1 MGGCASLP
9 FDNEK
14 EGHEE
19 TAASRVRRALA
30 ITEGGRQQTGQ
41 QKTPPGCEKASE
53 IDYDFIAKAL
63 GKLLLF
69 NNLDAVIQKKIVAE
83 TYERNVKAGEILI
96 KEGDKGPSSRELYIV
111 KKGKFEVLEHRQGVM
126 MRVNLK
132 ERGDCF
138 GEISLMYDF
147 PRSATVAATTD
158 ATVWVLTR
166 DTTRKHLKEGQQ
178 SEVQQIEL
186 FLNSVPILNSLSSD
200 EKTRLVNAVETEVF
214 SANTVIIQQGDPGDL
229 FYIISDGEAVVYETT
244 SEGRKKLN
252 HLFKSD
258 FFGEGALLDNK
269 PRVATVESITVL
281 TCLTLRRETFV
292 ELLGPLEDIIIRQ
305 KAADVTESRLQLL
318 NNRGAPGNVEA
329 EVRIRKRVKATKGGG
344 GGQNS
349 NGGEQ
354 PVRFETITA
363 IGHYEEI
370 AQLLQGGT
378 KVVNEGGAEA
388 FKGPTILHLTE
399 GSLLGGGAFS
409 KVTRVKE
416 ATTGRKYALKCMAK
430 SGVAQCPEHVFCEQL
445 ITRNLAHPFCIRQY
459 ASFKDASNLYLLFD
473 LMPGGD
479 LMDILVS
486 EAVVV
491 KKRVAQGT
499 FRKAC
504 LAPKKKML
512 KGMGEELA
520 KFYIASLVLA
530 LEYLHDNDI
539 IYRDLK
545 PENVFVDEEGY
556 IKLGDFGFA
565 KVVESSARTYTF
577 CGTPGYVA
585 PENVLA
591 HGYNCSVDWWGL
603 GVLLYV
609 VLTGRQPFTS
619 PRTDDPMVVMRRIVD
634 DSWNIQY
641 PPYLSSSAKD
651 LIARLLERRP
661 ARRLGMLIGR
671 ASDVKRHKWFE
682 GFDWDALESRKM
694 KPPRQP
700 QDDCAKRI
708 KDLET
713 TEQTD
718 STGQTSEAST
728 AHLSEYD
735 MIFQNF

>member
-1 MGGCASLP
+1 MGICASLP
-9 FDNEK
+9 ADVEK
-14 EGHEE
+14 EGQEE
-19 TAASRVRRALA
+19 TAASRVRRTLG
-30 ITEGGRQQTGQ
+30 ITEGGRQQIGL
-41 QKTPPGCEKASE
+41 QKTPLGCEKASE
-53 IDYDFIAKAL
+53 TDYDFIAKAL

-69 NNLDAVIQKKIVAE
+69 NNLDAAVQKKIVAE
-83 TYERNVKAGEILI
+83 TYERTVKAGEILI
-96 KEGDKGPSSRELYIV
+96 KEGDKGPSSRELYVV

-126 MRVNLK
+126 MRVNMK

-138 GEISLMYDF
+138 GEISLMYDS

-186 FLNSVPILNSLSSD
+186 FLNSVPILDSLSSE
-200 EKTRLVNAVETEVF
+200 EKTRLVNALETKVF
-214 SANTVIIQQGDPGDL
+214 NSNSIIVRQGDPGDL
-229 FYIISDGEAVVYETT
+229 FYIISDGEAVVYET
-244 SEGRKKLN
+244 SGEGRKKVN

-258 FFGEGALLDNK
+258 FFGEGALFENK
-269 PRVATVESITVL
+269 PRVATVEAITVL

-318 NNRGAPGNVEA
+318 NNRGAPGRVEA
-329 EVRIRKRVKATKGGG
+329 EVRIRRKGKGGM
-344 GGQNS
+344 NS
-349 NGGEQ
+349 NKGEHT
-354 PVRFETITA
+354 PRFETITTR
-363 IGHYEEI
+363 GHYEEI

-378 KVVNEGGAEA
+378 KIGNESGAESV
-388 FKGPTILHLTE
+388 KDPTVLHLTE
-399 GSLLGGGAFS
+399 GSVLGGGAFS
-409 KVTRVKE
+409 RVTKVKE
-416 ATTGRKYALKCMAK
+416 ATTGRKYALKSMAK
-430 SGVAQCPEHVFCEQL
+430 AGVAQCPEHVFCEQL

-459 ASFKDASNLYLLFD
+459 ASFKDASTLYLLFD

-512 KGMGEELA
+512 QGMREELA

-565 KVVESSARTYTF
+565 KIVESSARTYTF

-609 VLTGRQPFTS
+609 VLTGRQPFTN

-641 PPYLSSSAKD
+641 PPYLSSAAKD

-708 KDLET
+708 KDLEMTEHTDPSGQASEVST
-713 TEQTD
+713 THYPE
-718 STGQTSEAST
+718 
-728 AHLSEYD
+728 HD
-735 MIFQNF
+735 MIFENF